1 MRTGRTDKINVA
13 ICDDARDVTEYLT
26 EALEKTGLKMQK
38 SLKLFSYE
46 APQDLIDAVK
56 LYPFDVVFM
65 DIDWNGEGAGISAA
79 QKLQQLVPEAQII
92 YMTGYTEQYVQQ
104 AFLTPS
110 NMTGFLVKPI
120 RQAVLEAVFEK
131 AVRRLTEG
139 DDKRIVFVN
148 KEGRH
153 TFSYSSVLYLEST
166 GHKVIVYTATGKYEF
181 YGKLDELE
189 YKFPSHFIRCHKSFL
204 VNMDRIDGINKAHQL
219 ILDDGT
225 VLPVSKLRYGKVKE
239 RFLEYVVCK

>member
-1 MRTGRTDKINVA
+1 MRTGKIDKINIA
-13 ICDDARDVTEYLT
+13 ICDDAEEVTGYLT
-26 EALEKTGLKMQK
+26 EALQEIGLKMK
-38 SLKLFSYE
+38 KKLQFFAYA
-46 APQDLIDAVK
+46 APQDLIDDVK
-56 LYPFDVVFM
+56 LYPFDVVLM

-79 QKLQQLVPEAQII
+79 QELQQMLPEAQII

-120 RQAVLEAVFEK
+120 RLKVLEAVFEK
-131 AVRRLTEG
+131 VVRLLTEG
-139 DDKRIVFVN
+139 DEKRFVLVN

-153 TFSYSSVLYLEST
+153 ILPYSSILYLEST
-166 GHKVIVYTATGKYEF
+166 GHKVIVCTAAGQYEL

-189 YKFPSHFIRCHKSFL
+189 RSFPAQFIRCHKSFL
-204 VNMDRIDGINKAHQL
+204 VNMDRTDSINKAHQL
-219 ILDDGT
+219 LLDDGT
-225 VLPVSKLRYGKVKE
+225 ALPVSKLRYGRVKE